1 MNVPYT
7 PSTKTAD
14 RVRKLSGEVKHQAAK
29 DPDHFF
35 RGLVEMEPE
44 REYYTYFRQVA
55 TNMTLNKC

>member
-14 RVRKLSGEVKHQAAK
+14 TVRKLSGEVKHQAAK
-29 DPDHFF
+29 DPDHFV

-44 REYYTYFRQVA
+44 QKGE
-55 TNMTLNKC
+55 